1 MPDTSNFKWYVLR
14 AISGKEN
21 KVKEYIEAEMKNS
34 DLGHYV
40 SQVLI
45 PTEKVYQVRNGKKV
59 TKERSCMPG
68 YVLIE
73 AHLVGEISHRLRNTP
88 NVIGFLGGEKSQEP
102 TPIRPS
108 EINRILGT
116 MDELQENAEEILIP
130 FFVGENVKVIFG
142 PFSGFSGTIEEVNTE
157 KKKLK
162 VMVMIFGRKTPLE
175 LAFTQVEKE

>member
-1 MPDTSNFKWYVLR
+1 MSENNFKWYVMR
-14 AISGKEN
+14 TVSGKES

-34 DLGHYV
+34 HLGQYV

-68 YVLIE
+68 YVLVE
-73 AHLVGEISHRLRNTP
+73 ANLLGETLHSLRNTP
-88 NVIGFLGGEKSQEP
+88 NVLGFLGEKNDVP
-102 TPIRPS
+102 TPIRAS
-108 EINRILGT
+108 EISRILGT
-116 MDELQENAEEILIP
+116 MDELQESGEEILTP
-130 FFVGENVKVIFG
+130 YVVGETVKVVIG
-142 PFSGFSGTIEEVNTE
+142 PFSGFSGVVEDVQEE

-175 LAFTQVEKE
+175 LSFTQVEKE